1 MRREIQVTYDGST
14 TIFLPDMKE
23 GYHSKFG
30 AIQESE
36 HVFIKNGLQLFS
48 NQSVAILEMGFG
60 TGLNA
65 LTTFLAQNKSNL
77 IIDYVGIEAYPIEK
91 EEVLKMNYCEKLD
104 ANISDEFFTKIHES
118 IWHKKVAISQNF
130 ALTKIKQFFEE
141 TTFVNQFDLIYYD
154 AFGFDAQPHL
164 WDEQIFQKMF
174 LALKKNGVLVTYACR
189 TTVKNAMIQVGFSVE
204 KLPGAPGKR
213 EMLRATKKG

>member
-1 MRREIQVTYDGST
+1 MRREIQITYDGST

-48 NQSVAILEMGFG
+48 NQIVAILEMGFG

-65 LTTFLAQNKSNL
+65 LTTFLAYKKSNL
-77 IIDYVGIEAYPIEK
+77 TIDYVGVEAYPIEK
-91 EEVLKMNYCEKLD
+91 EEVLKMNYCEKL
-104 ANISDEFFTKIHES
+104 NSQFSVEFYTKIHES
-118 IWHKKVAISQNF
+118 NWNEKVIVSEGF
-130 ALTKIKQFFEE
+130 SLTKLKQLFEE
-141 TTFVNQFDLIYYD
+141 TTFVNKFDLVYYD

-164 WDEQIFQKMF
+164 WEEDLFQKMYVS
-174 LALKKNGVLVTYACR
+174 LKKNGVLVTYACR
-189 TTVKNAMIQVGFSVE
+189 TTVKNAMINVGFSVE

-213 EMLRATKKG
+213 EMLRATKN

>member
-1 MRREIQVTYDGST
+1 MRREIQITYDGST

-48 NQSVAILEMGFG
+48 NQIVAILEMGFG

-65 LTTFLAQNKSNL
+65 LTTFLAYKKSNL
-77 IIDYVGIEAYPIEK
+77 TIDYVGVEAYPIEK
-91 EEVLKMNYCEKLD
+91 EEVLKMNYCEKL
-104 ANISDEFFTKIHES
+104 NSQFSEEFYTKIHES
-118 IWHKKVAISQNF
+118 NWNEKVIVSEGF
-130 ALTKIKQFFEE
+130 SLTKLKQLFEE
-141 TTFVNQFDLIYYD
+141 TTFVNKFDLVYYD

-164 WDEQIFQKMF
+164 WEEDLFQKMYVS
-174 LALKKNGVLVTYACR
+174 LKKNGVLVTYACR
-189 TTVKNAMIQVGFSVE
+189 TTVKNAMINVGFSVE

-213 EMLRATKKG
+213 EMLRATKN

>member
-1 MRREIQVTYDGST
+1 MRREIQITYDGST

-48 NQSVAILEMGFG
+48 NQIVAILEMGFG

-65 LTTFLAQNKSNL
+65 LTTFLAYKKSNL
-77 IIDYVGIEAYPIEK
+77 TIDYVAVEAYPIEK
-91 EEVLKMNYCEKLD
+91 EEVLKMNYCEKL
-104 ANISDEFFTKIHES
+104 NSQFSVEFYTKIHES
-118 IWHKKVAISQNF
+118 NWNEKVIVSEGF
-130 ALTKIKQFFEE
+130 SLTKLKQLFEE
-141 TTFVNQFDLIYYD
+141 TTFVNKFDLVYYD

-164 WDEQIFQKMF
+164 WEEDLFQKMYVS
-174 LALKKNGVLVTYACR
+174 LKKNGVLVTYACR
-189 TTVKNAMIQVGFSVE
+189 TTVKNAMINVGFSVE

-213 EMLRATKKG
+213 EMLRATKN

>member
-1 MRREIQVTYDGST
+1 MRREIQITYDGST
-14 TIFLPDMKE
+14 TIFLPDLKE

-48 NQSVAILEMGFG
+48 NQKVSILEMGFG

-65 LTTFLAQNKSNL
+65 LTTFLAQKKSNL
-77 IIDYVGIEAYPIEK
+77 TIDYVGVEAYPIEK
-91 EEVLKMNYCEKLD
+91 EEALKMNYCEKLD
-104 ANISDEFFTKIHES
+104 SQFSEAFYTKIHDSNWNE
-118 IWHKKVAISQNF
+118 KVAISEDF
-130 ALTKIKQFFEE
+130 SLTKVKQFFEE
-141 TTFVNQFDLIYYD
+141 TTFVNQFDLVYYD

-164 WDEQIFQKMF
+164 WEVDLFQKMY
-174 LALKKNGVLVTYACR
+174 LSLKKNGVLVTYACR
-189 TTVKNAMIQVGFSVE
+189 TTVKNAMIHVGFTVE

-213 EMLRATKKG
+213 EMLRATKK